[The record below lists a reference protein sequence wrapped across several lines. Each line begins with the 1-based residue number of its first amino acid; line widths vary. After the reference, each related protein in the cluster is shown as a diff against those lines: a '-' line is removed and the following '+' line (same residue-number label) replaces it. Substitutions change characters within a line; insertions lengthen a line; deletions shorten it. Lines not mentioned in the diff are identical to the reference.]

1 MTKKTLRPKRPWPKC
16 RKFNKRQYKKWVK
29 PIRADYIK
37 FCEDMNIEPT
47 DLFNWKKGVK
57 DQYNNLEK

>member
-57 DQYNNLEK
+57 D